1 MVIGLPLAPFNHLR
15 KMIIEYYRRRF
26 GEEGE
31 FLCYT
36 LPAVNRAQ
44 QALGRVLR
52 TPDDR
57 GVLVFGERRFLDG
70 RVNRGLSPWMRE
82 ELRPCRFPDFRKVVR
97 SWR

>member
-36 LPAVNRAQ
+36 LPAVNRPGAGQ
-44 QALGRVLR
+44 GP
-52 TPDDR
+52 PDTR
-57 GVLVFGERRFLDG
+57 
-70 RVNRGLSPWMRE
+70 
-82 ELRPCRFPDFRKVVR
+82 
-97 SWR
+97 